1 MRLIAIVE
9 PISDVAKETLGE
21 LCFCHRFQCSE
32 IEQLESCHAGKV
44 YPVGKFTFEFFNFSF
59 EVDLVEEQ
67 TGHLLLDLILG
78 GLFREVLT
86 FLVGVRPFAE
96 FRARNLLTFRRTL
109 LSFIN
114 IYWLQMSA
122 LIDLFVAQLLICQ
135 FWSELLAVDLLSN
148 FRLP

>member
-32 IEQLESCHAGKV
+32 IEQLESYHAGKV

-78 GLFREVLT
+78 GLFWEVLT
-86 FLVGVRPFAE
+86 FLVALNSFG
-96 FRARNLLTFRRTL
+96 NLVASQLF
-109 LSFIN
+109 N
-114 IYWLQMSA
+114 
-122 LIDLFVAQLLICQ
+122 LI
-135 FWSELLAVDLLSN
+135 
-148 FRLP
+148 